1 MLRTLQNKAE
11 VLRASHEILA
21 CVRSLSPC
29 HLFRYDRRTITTV
42 RSLDSW
48 DIARFREQAFVP
60 QTPITLPAQEST
72 CPIAIKKWFIHSP
85 DPSDTR
91 SIDRPTTPMLKE
103 SFWSRYS
110 DLMVPLEIT
119 HAAAEGSEETDFDR
133 IDGPLG
139 LLFADLRATNDG
151 ASIPK
156 QSVYLAQHDLRDLP
170 QDLQNDLLLPELVRK
185 TGKGD
190 LYSSSLWMG
199 RSPTYTPLHR
209 DPNPNLLMQ
218 LAGTKSV
225 RLFEPEFGQAI
236 FEYVQQLINHQG
248 DEASS
253 STPRLGSASF
263 RGEEMMK
270 GAERRILHD
279 LVWAEP
285 SNSLNNA
292 TILEHAQ
299 NAKLHCG
306 QALFIPKG
314 WWHSVKG
321 VGYGLTASANWWF
334 R

>member
-1 MLRTLQNKAE
+1 MLRTLQNKSK
-11 VLRASHEILA
+11 VLRTSHKVLA
-21 CVRSLSPC
+21 RVQGLLPC
-29 HLFRYDRRTITTV
+29 HALGYERRTLTTV

-60 QTPITLPAQEST
+60 QIPITLPAQEST
-72 CPIAIKKWFIHSP
+72 SPIAIKKWFIHSP
-85 DPSDTR
+85 DPTDTR
-91 SIDRPTTPMLKE
+91 SNDQSTRSMLND

-110 DLMVPLEIT
+110 DLTVPLEIT
-119 HAAAEGSEETDFDR
+119 YAAVEGSEETGFDR

-139 LLFADLRATNDG
+139 LLFADLRATNDRTR
-151 ASIPK
+151 SPK
-156 QSVYLAQHDLRDLP
+156 QSVYLAQYDLRDLP
-170 QDLQNDLLLPELVRK
+170 QDLQNDLLLPDLVSK

-248 DEASS
+248 NEASS
-253 STPRLGSASF
+253 SIPRMGSAFF

-279 LVWAEP
+279 FVWAEP
-285 SNSLNNA
+285 SNGIKNA

-299 NAKLHCG
+299 NAKLHPG

-321 VGYGLTASANWWF
+321 VGDGLTASANWWF